1 MTYDRIEWTRTWNK
15 SNNAGGPWI
24 GIGART
30 DYRIDHE
37 DNWASLT
44 VYCNGDHDYGYLSY
58 GSVKAAK
65 AAANAIERKR
75 QRNAVEVAS

>member
-1 MTYDRIEWTRTWNK
+1 MTYDRITWNRTWNK

-24 GIGART
+24 GGGASA

-37 DNWASLT
+37 DDCPWWATLT
-44 VYCNGDHDYGYLSY
+44 VYCNGDHDYGYRTY

-75 QRNAVEVAS
+75 QREVAS